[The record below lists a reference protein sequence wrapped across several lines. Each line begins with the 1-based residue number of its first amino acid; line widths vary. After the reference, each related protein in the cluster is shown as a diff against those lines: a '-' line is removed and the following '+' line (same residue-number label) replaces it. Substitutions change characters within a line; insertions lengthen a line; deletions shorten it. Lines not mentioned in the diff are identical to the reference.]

1 MAKAEKQAAR
11 RAGGGLLPKVLILA
25 VLAVIG
31 VQLYSLHGQVQDAQ
45 AQRDALAARVE
56 SQQRENDALAADI
69 AEGNTPEKMEE
80 IAREELGLV
89 SPDQRVFSVSN

>member
-1 MAKAEKQAAR
+1 MAKAEKQAR
-11 RAGGGLLPKVLILA
+11 RAGGGILPKVIILA
-25 VLAVIG
+25 VLAAIG
-31 VQLYSLHGQVQDAQ
+31 VQLYSLHGRVQDAQ
-45 AQRDALAARVE
+45 AQRDTLAAQVE

-69 AEGNTPEKMEE
+69 AEGGTQEKMEE